1 MEEKVQKI
9 IDNNEGSIV
18 TIIRNVGVIVSSRYI
33 DTKKICN
40 HLQEFVTPFLVQVLH
55 LLLHIS

>member
-18 TIIRNVGVIVSSRYI
+18 AIIRNVGVIVNSRYI
-33 DTKKICN
+33 
-40 HLQEFVTPFLVQVLH
+40 
-55 LLLHIS
+55 

>member
-1 MEEKVQKI
+1 M
-9 IDNNEGSIV
+9 IDSNEGSIV
-18 TIIRNVGVIVSSRYI
+18 AVIRNVGVIVSSRYI
-33 DTKKICN
+33 DANKICN